1 MVNRSRSLSRAT
13 ISLALSSALLAA
25 CGGGGDDAALQ
36 PVAEARPTAVLAE
49 AGPVS
54 EKCGMTSL
62 ATQALAGQGGLNVR
76 STTVNTDGYDLP
88 LTYLISGDYF
98 ETQIRQDLLLPQA
111 DLRAPVVFIEP
122 GNRTMGVAMTG
133 PYLLGSVAC
142 IRAVGRAWPVAS
154 PSTATFEMSWS
165 STDQPELPV
174 QTLPHPAVNGF
185 EYLSNFETQNPSAVF
200 TLPSHTVGNTAEVR
214 ICRYE
219 GGADWACVAPEI
231 NLQGASYTF
240 STPMMARGVYVLS
253 APAAPMF

>member
-1 MVNRSRSLSRAT
+1 MVNRFNSLPRAT
-13 ISLALSSALLAA
+13 VSLILSSALLAA

-36 PVAEARPTAVLAE
+36 PVAVAKPTAVLAE

-54 EKCGMTSL
+54 EQCGLASL

-76 STTVNTDGYDLP
+76 STSVNTDGYDRP
-88 LTYLISGDYF
+88 MAYLISGDYF
-98 ETQIRQDLLLPQA
+98 ETQVRQDVLLPQA

-122 GNRTMGVAMTG
+122 GSNSMGVAMTG

-142 IRAVGRAWPVAS
+142 VRAVGRASPVAS
-154 PSTATFEMSWS
+154 PTTATYEMTWS
-165 STDQPELPV
+165 STTQPALPV

-200 TLPSHTVGNTAEVR
+200 TLASQAVGDPADAR

-219 GGADWACVAPEI
+219 GGTNWACVVPTVNQE
-231 NLQGASYTF
+231 GASYTF
-240 STPMMARGVYVLS
+240 STPMLARGVYMLS
-253 APAAPMF
+253 APAASMF

>member
-1 MVNRSRSLSRAT
+1 MVNHSRSLSRAT

-36 PVAEARPTAVLAE
+36 PVAIAKPTAVLAE

-54 EKCGMTSL
+54 EQCGLASL
-62 ATQALAGQGGLNVR
+62 ATQALGGQAGLNVH
-76 STTVNTDGYDLP
+76 STSVNTDGYDRP
-88 LTYLISGDYF
+88 LAYLISGDYF
-98 ETQIRQDLLLPQA
+98 ATQVRQDLLLPKA

-122 GNRTMGVAMTG
+122 GSNSMGVAMTG

-142 IRAVGRAWPVAS
+142 VRAVGRAWPVAS
-154 PSTATFEMSWS
+154 PTTATFEMTWS
-165 STDQPELPV
+165 SSTQPVLPV

-200 TLPSHTVGNTAEVR
+200 TMASHAVGDPADVR

-219 GGADWACVAPEI
+219 GGTNWACVAPAF
-231 NLQGASYTF
+231 NLEGASYTF
-240 STPMMARGVYVLS
+240 STPMLARGVYILS
-253 APAAPMF
+253 APAASMF